1 MVHFLIEYGC
11 ACTRK
16 HGWVGESHDCEIYK
30 MKSDRLRERGEEEKE
45 RDSEPTALK
54 WGVSTI

>member
-1 MVHFLIEYGC
+1 MIEYGC